1 MSDKKKYTKEE
12 IRTFVDE
19 AIRRAKSGEKR
30 ELTPEELE
38 HAAGGRRVL
47 KTGEVVTIE
56 LIDRYEAMFI
66 DMDLSADAL
75 IILNDELGFYPTVP
89 SDLVQATKPKFGD
102 HHWIHYWASKQ
113 RNKVRQD
120 ESGDDSFLV
129 EYSTG

>member
-1 MSDKKKYTKEE
+1 MSKEKKYTEEE
-12 IRTFVDE
+12 IRSIVDDT
-19 AIRRAKSGEKR
+19 IQKAKCGKKI

-38 HAAGGRRVL
+38 HVAGGRRVL

-120 ESGDDSFLV
+120 ESGDDSFWAD
-129 EYSTG
+129 YSTG